1 MARTTSWCRSRTVAW
16 SRPPC
21 PARACSRSRGW
32 ATTSR
37 SAFGRRSSTP
47 SSRRLARPA
56 SCSRARSGA
65 ARRQPGGHQS
75 GAGGPRGLGLVR
87 AAMPSETRSPSL
99 PVVTAGLGF
108 VAGLSVIFVLFF
120 YVFSFAVQPI
130 RAYVPVVAGVL
141 VIGFA
146 LHVAGLIRLP
156 FLDREYRVMDRAP
169 SRGGVADGFVLGM
182 GFASGWTPCIGVT
195 LGAVL
200 SSAVTTGTTGQGLV
214 LMVAYCLGLGLP
226 FVALAFALERARP
239 LIRVINSH
247 RRAIDLVSAVVLL
260 VMGLL
265 LLTNKLTIL
274 ATGITQL
281 VPSWPSGSL

>member
-1 MARTTSWCRSRTVAW
+1 MVLLAGSLDGISPALAVLAGLV
-16 SRPPC
+16 SFVSPC
-21 PARACSRSRGW
+21 VLPLVPAYLAYLGARAG
-32 ATTSR
+32 
-37 SAFGRRSSTP
+37 
-47 SSRRLARPA
+47 
-56 SCSRARSGA
+56 
-65 ARRQPGGHQS
+65 QPVAVTAS
-75 GAGGPRGLGLVR
+75 GAGGA
-87 AAMPSETRSPSL
+87 AAMTPATTSQSL

-108 VAGLSVIFVLFF
+108 VAGLSLIFILFF
-120 YVFSFAVQPI
+120 YLFSFAVQPI
-130 RAYVPVVAGVL
+130 RAYVPAVAGVI
-141 VIGFA
+141 VIAFA
-146 LHVAGLIRLP
+146 LHVAGLIRIP

-169 SRGGVADGFVLGM
+169 STGGVAGGFVLGM

-200 SSAVTTGTTGQGLV
+200 SSAVTTGTTTQGLV
-214 LMVAYCLGLGLP
+214 LMLAYCLGLGLP

-239 LIRVINSH
+239 LVRVINSH
-247 RRAIDLVSAVVLL
+247 RRAIDLVSAGVLL